1 MPVCD
6 HCQGKTQASF
16 SSAFNKT
23 LCAACKMNEPYK
35 MLYKSTAKLQ
45 YFLTDKDLHEIE
57 MFPGPKN
64 RNGGACGH
72 RDTFLIRE
80 SDVKSRFCQKFNIIP
95 NEIAGKL
102 QELRA
107 IKAAKRAK
115 RATTSAA
122 RHVGGAETHQPDYN
136 GGPVTVS
143 HPRIDSSYI
152 LLREQRKQELVDALA
167 EYKLSLRADSKLCQG
182 YINGTITDRSVDEIV
197 HRMCQMHF
205 LFNYANMDSCLDR
218 AYEQHNVERND
229 GFFSDFSVFE
239 RAERLALKKRP
250 YPSSWPWLGAGW
262 GAPLPP
268 RRAY

>member
-16 SSAFNKT
+16 SLAFNKT

-72 RDTFLIRE
+72 RDTFLVRE
-80 SDVKSRFCQKFNIIP
+80 SDVKSRFCQKFSVTP

-102 QELRA
+102 QELQT

-115 RATTSAA
+115 RVATSN
-122 RHVGGAETHQPDYN
+122 HVGRAEPHQPGYN
-136 GGPVTVS
+136 GGPVIVS
-143 HPRIDSSYI
+143 PHHIDSSQL

-205 LFNYANMDSCLDR
+205 LFNYADMDNCLDR
-218 AYEQHNVERND
+218 AYELHNAERND
-229 GFFSDFSVFE
+229 GCFSDFSVFE

-250 YPSSWPWLGAGW
+250 YPSSWPWLNQVQTT
-262 GAPLPP
+262 L
-268 RRAY
+268 